1 MKKYR
6 PYIFIVFI
14 NLILSIFV
22 VYLSP
27 RFDILTLFGL
37 LLVNIF
43 VLFLII
49 KVDRKNQKIREEKID
64 QIFSLLHNLDLDYP
78 SYEIIDDEF
87 GKLRDEIAKI
97 VLENKK
103 ITKDAEKNSQ
113 ILTDYTE
120 DIAHQIKTP
129 LTGILLMLDLL
140 EEDKE
145 NQDLYIKKI
154 RENLSRLKELS
165 DLLLKLASLDSGQ
178 INMKKDQVDIKKLLE
193 DLIDEMEIYFSS
205 DDFALSISGEDF
217 ILTCDKRWTYEAAF
231 NLVKN
236 ALEASEKKKVDILL
250 KETNIYKSI
259 LVIDYSQ
266 GMDKKMLEKVFKRFY
281 KANPKSKGYGIGL
294 PMAKSIMEKQN
305 GDLIY
310 VKGKKSNSFEMR
322 FYK

>member
-49 KVDRKNQKIREEKID
+49 KLDQRNQKIREEKID

-129 LTGILLMLDLL
+129 ITGILLMLDLL

-205 DDFALSISGEDF
+205 DDFELSISGEDF
-217 ILTCDKRWTYEAAF
+217 ILTCDKRRTYEAAF

-266 GMDKKMLEKVFKRFY
+266 GMDKKMLKKVFKRFY

>member
-1 MKKYR
+1 
-6 PYIFIVFI
+6 
-14 NLILSIFV
+14 
-22 VYLSP
+22 
-27 RFDILTLFGL
+27 
-37 LLVNIF
+37 
-43 VLFLII
+43 
-49 KVDRKNQKIREEKID
+49 
-64 QIFSLLHNLDLDYP
+64 LDLDYP

-217 ILTCDKRWTYEAAF
+217 ILTCDKRRTYEAAF